1 MQGVFRNGMV
11 ALWLAN
17 SGHWARL
24 VYLVM
29 TVAAMIAGWL
39 VLAALASPFLQIGQ
53 STEADDSLRVVN
65 ARNKNT
71 PLPLKYADRIASV
84 AGVATVRYVD
94 LQMVLC
100 GDATVTVSAV
110 GGPVDAA
117 AYKRAGH
124 DLASVARWQADP
136 IGILVS
142 HSAAKMCGWQVGQGI
157 EPLDVR
163 GQPLPFHVSGIAT
176 VEDDDPGVQA
186 HYDYVNRQHSLV
198 AGTGYVLAYTVEAK
212 EPQDNQNVA
221 ARIDAEF
228 VHDDPPV
235 TAYPDTAREDARSR
249 FGKVQYLV
257 ALVMGAIFLSCT
269 LVLASVMAFAAEERR
284 PQLGVLR
291 ALGFSRRLL
300 ASSFALEV
308 FGIIF
313 SGALAGILLGEL
325 ALHYL
330 PSWLQ
335 GSFLR
340 VMPAPW
346 AYRLLP
352 LWLGVLA
359 LITLVRPCLVAL
371 HAHPLDCRDA

>member
-1 MQGVFRNGMV
+1 MV

-53 STEADDSLRVVN
+53 SAEVDDSLRVVN

-71 PLPLKYADRIASV
+71 PLPLKYADRIAAV
-84 AGVATVRYVD
+84 AGVAAVRYVD
-94 LQMVLC
+94 LQMLLC
-100 GDATVTVSAV
+100 GDSTVTVSAV
-110 GGPVDAA
+110 GGPKDAA
-117 AYKRAGH
+117 AYKRSGH
-124 DLASVARWQADP
+124 DAASVARWQADP
-136 IGILVS
+136 IGILAS
-142 HSAAKMCGWQVGQGI
+142 RSAAKLCGWQVGQGI
-157 EPLDVR
+157 EPLDVK
-163 GQPLPFHVSGIAT
+163 GQPLPFHVSGVAAM
-176 VEDDDPGVQA
+176 EDDDPGVLA

-198 AGTGYVLAYTVEAK
+198 AGTGFVLSYSVEAK
-212 EPQDNQNVA
+212 APQDNQSVA

-228 VHDDPPV
+228 AHDDPPV

-257 ALVMGAIFLSCT
+257 ALVMGALFLSCV

-284 PQLGVLR
+284 SQLGVLCV
-291 ALGFSRRLL
+291 LGFSRPVL
-300 ASSFALEV
+300 ASSFVLEV
-308 FGIIF
+308 LGIIL
-313 SGALAGILLGEL
+313 SGALAGIALGEL

-330 PSWLQ
+330 PVWLQ

-346 AYRLLP
+346 AYQLLP

-359 LITLVRPCLVAL
+359 LITLLRPCLVAL
-371 HAHPLDCRDA
+371 HAQPLDCRNA